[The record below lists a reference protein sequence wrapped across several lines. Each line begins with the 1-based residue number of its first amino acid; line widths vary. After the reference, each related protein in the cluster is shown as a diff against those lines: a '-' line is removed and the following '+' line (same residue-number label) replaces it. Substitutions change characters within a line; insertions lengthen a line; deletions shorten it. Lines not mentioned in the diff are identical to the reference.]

1 MIIVTASLGNVALL
15 TGSSS
20 SDSCLPSI
28 SKSDPNNSSLITS
41 VEFCFLYPYIML
53 RIYDKKYHF
62 QFLDCDGR
70 V

>member
-1 MIIVTASLGNVALL
+1 MIIVTASLQNLAFL
-15 TGSSS
+15 TGSSN

-28 SKSDPNNSSLITS
+28 SMSDPNNSSLITS
-41 VEFCFLYPYIML
+41 VEFCFLYPYVML
-53 RIYDKKYHF
+53 RSYDKKHHF